1 MKASSF
7 ASGPASSIITLDR
20 LTSTLSG
27 AGKGAEHFDRAI
39 QTLSG
44 QLSAAG
50 AANASAQE
58 KLSAGKSR
66 YGELETALNRT
77 AKAAERAAEKLCF
90 FLVRNTDRFE
100 SHVDV
105 LKYATDEGSTGNGVE
120 TIWWWHKTVTAEL
133 NLRGQE

>member
-1 MKASSF
+1 MREGDFKIDHPLF
-7 ASGPASSIITLDR
+7 EDIIFSD
-20 LTSTLSG
+20 
-27 AGKGAEHFDRAI
+27 K
-39 QTLSG
+39 
-44 QLSAAG
+44 
-50 AANASAQE
+50 
-58 KLSAGKSR
+58 
-66 YGELETALNRT
+66 
-77 AKAAERAAEKLCF
+77 KAAERAAEKLCF